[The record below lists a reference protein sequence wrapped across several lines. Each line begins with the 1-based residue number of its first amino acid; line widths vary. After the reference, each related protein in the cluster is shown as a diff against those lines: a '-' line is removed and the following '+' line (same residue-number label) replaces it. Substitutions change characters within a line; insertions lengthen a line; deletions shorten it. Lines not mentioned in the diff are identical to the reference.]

1 MIASLIETTTRQEI
15 MKTLKQIAI
24 GEGFYWN
31 GAHYRRTDLECAD
44 RSKIIIAGAHG
55 FDQISEDMSVEPD
68 MKPFDV
74 EGF

>member
-1 MIASLIETTTRQEI
+1 

-55 FDQISEDMSVEPD
+55 FDMSVEPD